1 MTEYQFRPE
10 REQARRQKEAIER
23 MIVPFDEQMRM
34 GNETQAL
41 SEAFQNLRGA
51 QLARFMEFFG
61 IASPQ
66 LSIGR
71 VRYAMRILY
80 GGICSA
86 NAFDPIIPEKPPAVG
101 EQPPSSALRE
111 ENTGKRKGKYIG
123 YHKPHPLGPD
133 FDHWDW

>member
-41 SEAFQNLRGA
+41 SEVFQSLRGA

-61 IASPQ
+61 IVSPQ

-71 VRYAMRILY
+71 VRYAMRSLY
-80 GGICSA
+80 GAICSA
-86 NAFDPIIPEKPPAVG
+86 NAFDSIIPENPPAVG
-101 EQPPSSALRE
+101 EQPPAFPLRKE
-111 ENTGKRKGKYIG
+111 TPGKYIG
-123 YHKPHPLGPD
+123 YHKPHPLGPE